1 MYKKSGAYENGKSEG
16 QQVWGEKKKWVFCK
30 PIQIDMLSE
39 LLSGDEKVR
48 SLVFRVDVSAKD
60 KRLRNYW
67 QIDFI

>member
-1 MYKKSGAYENGKSEG
+1 
-16 QQVWGEKKKWVFCK
+16 
-30 PIQIDMLSE
+30 MLSE